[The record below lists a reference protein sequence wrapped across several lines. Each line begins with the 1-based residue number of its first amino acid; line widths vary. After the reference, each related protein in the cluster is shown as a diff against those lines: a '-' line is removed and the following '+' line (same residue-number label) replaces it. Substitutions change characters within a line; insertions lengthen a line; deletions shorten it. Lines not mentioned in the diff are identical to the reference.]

1 MFALIYPA
9 AIKQRLL
16 GLPESTFLLVKSPFL
31 LVEFQAPQVT
41 AKSPSF
47 LPGICIKMTWPI
59 KWMVVPIKFQNNKLC
74 VHGIPVVTHISI
86 WVHLKLGS
94 PIPTDCPSIL
104 LTPLSY

>member
-47 LPGICIKMTWPI
+47 LPGICVKMTWPI

-74 VHGIPVVTHISI
+74 VHGIPVVTHINM
-86 WVHLKLGS
+86 GS
-94 PIPTDCPSIL
+94 SETGVPQFRQIVQVS
-104 LTPLSY
+104 S